1 MTTETWR
8 TIPMY
13 DGLFEASSL
22 GRVRRRGSEKEKA
35 QYVGS
40 GGYMYTNIVVGG
52 KHLGGLVHRMIASAF
67 IPNPDCKPQV
77 NHKNGNKTDNR
88 VENLEWVTAKEN
100 IAHARKTGLLRESDE
115 HLEALFDG
123 AQKANSD
130 RAKAVIRSDG
140 KVFGSITDAASE
152 ANVTRRAITD
162 AIEHGWRAGGYRYMF
177 LEEGAA

>member
-22 GRVRRRGSEKEKA
+22 GRARRRGSEKEKA

-67 IPNPDCKPQV
+67 IPNPGCKPQV

-88 VENLEWVTAKEN
+88 AENLEWVTAKEN

>member
-1 MTTETWR
+1 MSIETWK

-13 DGLFEASSL
+13 DELFEASST
-22 GRVRRRGSEKEKA
+22 GRVRRKGSENVKA
-35 QYVGS
+35 QHVGS
-40 GGYMYTNIVVGG
+40 GGYMYVNIVVGG
-52 KHLGGLVHRMIASAF
+52 KHLGGLVHRMVASAF
-67 IPNPDCKPQV
+67 IPNPNRKPQV
-77 NHKNGNKTDNR
+77 NHKNGDKKDNR

-100 IAHARKTGLLRESDE
+100 VAHARKTGLLKESDE

-140 KVFGSITDAASE
+140 KVFGSITDAASD

-177 LEEGAA
+177 LEDGAV

>member
-1 MTTETWR
+1 MDE
-8 TIPMY
+8 
-13 DGLFEASSL
+13 G
-22 GRVRRRGSEKEKA
+22 VRGEKPEE
-35 QYVGS
+35 
-40 GGYMYTNIVVGG
+40 
-52 KHLGGLVHRMIASAF
+52 RE
-67 IPNPDCKPQV
+67 
-77 NHKNGNKTDNR
+77 DNE
-88 VENLEWVTAKEN
+88 VSN
-100 IAHARKTGLLRESDE
+100 E

-140 KVFGSITDAASE
+140 KVFGSITDAASD